1 MITAVQEAFDTQV
14 LRQAFGCFPSGVTAF
29 CGLVDGKPEGIAA
42 SSFTSVSLDPALV
55 SVCVAKDS
63 ATWPKLARMSRL
75 GISVLASEHGTVAR
89 ALASKSADRFAGV
102 DWTATDG
109 GAVLVHGATLWLEC
123 KPFLRLPA
131 GDHEIVLL
139 EILALEMN
147 PDVTP
152 MVFHRSNFRELATP
166 A

>member
-1 MITAVQEAFDTQV
+1 MIAAVQTGFDSQV

-29 CGLVDGKPEGIAA
+29 CGLVDGSPEGIAA
-42 SSFTSVSLDPALV
+42 SSFTSVSLEPALV
-55 SVCVAKDS
+55 SVCVANNS
-63 ATWPKLARMSRL
+63 TTWPKLARMSRL

-89 ALASKSADRFAGV
+89 ALASKSPNRFDDV
-102 DWTATDG
+102 DWTSTEG
-109 GAVLVHGATLWLEC
+109 GAVFVHGASLWLEC

-152 MVFHRSNFRELATP
+152 MVFHRSTFYELATP